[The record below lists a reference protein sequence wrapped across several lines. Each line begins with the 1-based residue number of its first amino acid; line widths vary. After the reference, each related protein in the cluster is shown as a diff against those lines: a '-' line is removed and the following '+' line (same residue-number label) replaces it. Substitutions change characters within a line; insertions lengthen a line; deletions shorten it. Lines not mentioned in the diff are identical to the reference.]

1 MHACMCILHLPDYLH
16 TYTSLC
22 LSDYVYVLTQT
33 QTQHKHKPRLGNL
46 FQSHFALG
54 WDELGR
60 GPEYIHPA
68 GHMRPLVYEA
78 RHRRV
83 VDTKAQ
89 IR

>member
-1 MHACMCILHLPDYLH
+1 MKVCARMYLPDYLR
-16 TYTSLC
+16 TYTSIG
-22 LSDYVYVLTQT
+22 LSDYKYMHTHT
-33 QTQHKHKPRLGNL
+33 QTQHKHKPRLRNL
-46 FQSHFALG
+46 FQSHFALR

-68 GHMRPLVYEA
+68 GHMRPLGYEA
-78 RHRRV
+78 RHCRV